1 MLEAEFW
8 VAVAFFVFVAFLGY
22 VGAHRMILASLDQRR
37 DKIKS
42 ELDEARRLREEAEK
56 LLAEYRR
63 RQQDAEAIIS
73 NAQTEAERIA
83 EEAHARMQELIA
95 RRTAIAQT
103 KIAQAEAQALADVR
117 AAAADAAVAAAEKI
131 LRETAKGKVAD
142 DLIANPTLQQRFEQN
157 LCAFLDL
164 AEAGHRRVGN
174 HLVAD
179 RFARRIAVIRIGAVV
194 PRAIHR

>member
-1 MLEAEFW
+1 MFEAEFW

-22 VGAHRMILASLDQRR
+22 VGAHRVILASLDQRR

-42 ELDEARRLREEAEK
+42 ELDEARRLRDEAEK

-63 RQQDAEAIIS
+63 RQQGAESEARTIIGNAQAEAG
-73 NAQTEAERIA
+73 RIA

-117 AAAADAAVAAAEKI
+117 AAATDAAVAAAEKI

-142 DLIANPTLQQRFEQN
+142 DLIAKGIEDIKAKL
-157 LCAFLDL
+157 
-164 AEAGHRRVGN
+164 H
-174 HLVAD
+174 
-179 RFARRIAVIRIGAVV
+179 
-194 PRAIHR
+194 